1 MLKIKVNKLLAK
13 SKKSGER
20 LMRIISFTNQKGGVA
35 KSTSTINAGAILGQM
50 GRSVLV
56 VDIDPQANTTVGLG
70 IDAENLDRTIY
81 ECLAVGTSLRE
92 AVLKTQFKNV
102 DIVPSNIRLANAELE
117 IASVIGRESILKDLV
132 RESSLDYDY
141 MLIDFPPSLG
151 LLTINGLAATGE
163 VIIPIDVGLF
173 SLVGISLLTKKI
185 YEIKAKLNPSIKNVK
200 VLLTRVDSRT
210 NFSKTIKKSIEDIF
224 GDNFFTTVIHQN
236 VKISEAQS
244 ARKPVSYFDKNC
256 RGTIEYKELAKE
268 IEKGQIDA
276 VKI

>member
-1 MLKIKVNKLLAK
+1 
-13 SKKSGER
+13 
-20 LMRIISFTNQKGGVA
+20 MRIISFTNQKGGVA
-35 KSTSTINAGAILGQM
+35 KSTSTINIGAILGQM
-50 GRSVLV
+50 GRSVLI

-70 IDAENLDRTIY
+70 VDGENIDSTIY
-81 ECLAVGTSLRE
+81 ECLTGTSSLEE
-92 AVLKTQFKNV
+92 AIIKTEFKNV
-102 DIVPSNIRLANAELE
+102 DIVPSNIKLANAELE
-117 IASVIGRESILKDLV
+117 IASVTCREAILKDLI
-132 RESSLDYDY
+132 RESEISYDY

-151 LLTINGLAATGE
+151 LLTINGLAATKE
-163 VIIPIDVGLF
+163 VIIPIDAGLF

-185 YEIKAKLNPSIKNVK
+185 GEIKAKINPSIKNAK

-210 NFSKTIKKSIEDIF
+210 NFSKIIKKSIEDIF
-224 GDNFFTTVIHQN
+224 SDNFFDTIIHQN

>member
-1 MLKIKVNKLLAK
+1 
-13 SKKSGER
+13 
-20 LMRIISFTNQKGGVA
+20 MRIISFTNQKGGVA
-35 KSTSTINAGAILGQM
+35 KSTSTINIGAILGQM
-50 GRSVLV
+50 ERSVLV
-56 VDIDPQANTTVGLG
+56 VDMDPQANTTVGLG
-70 IDAENLDRTIY
+70 MDAENLSSTIY
-81 ECLAVGTSLRE
+81 ECLAVGISLRK

-132 RESSLDYDY
+132 RESSLEYDY

-163 VIIPIDVGLF
+163 VIIPIDAGLF

-185 YEIKAKLNPSIKNVK
+185 YEIKAKLNPSIKSVK

-210 NFSKTIKKSIEDIF
+210 NFSKIIKKSIEDIF
-224 GDNFFTTVIHQN
+224 GDNFFTTIIHQN

-244 ARKPVSYFDKNC
+244 ARKPISYFDKNC
-256 RGTIEYKELAKE
+256 RGTIEYTKLAKE
-268 IEKGQIDA
+268 IEKG
-276 VKI
+276 